1 MGGECLHASTIH
13 VEIESESSEVLSTQ
27 GICFHTLS
35 AIGIIPAL
43 IPLTY
48 LSLELSSL
56 GIHLLLAMSSV
67 EAWNLSQ
74 LHSEGI
80 TKILHLEQDL

>member
-1 MGGECLHASTIH
+1 MFRGFI
-13 VEIESESSEVLSTQ
+13 Q
-27 GICFHTLS
+27 S

-43 IPLTY
+43 IPWKY

-56 GIHLLLAMSSV
+56 GINLLLAMSSV
-67 EAWNLSQ
+67 EAWNPSQ

-80 TKILHLEQDL
+80 TKIFHQEQDFCINL